1 MRERDAAV
9 AATRFGLGA
18 RPGEIG
24 AAAEAGP
31 RNWLRRQIGA
41 GAPDPGPVPSS
52 QACWRILLRYRAE
65 IARIQNEGGEN
76 LDERLAEAQ
85 RRLREP
91 TLAHLHARTSAAV
104 HTPASFA
111 ERWVRFWSN
120 HFSVSA
126 AGQDAAVLSPT
137 LEAEVIRPNLFGRF
151 EELALGAIL
160 HPAMLVYLDNHV
172 SVGPNSPA
180 GRFTGRGLNENLA
193 REALE
198 LHTVGSD
205 AGYAQSD
212 VEAFARAL
220 TGWTIGREELHPEP
234 QWGLALFDQR
244 LHEPGPQRVMGMV
257 YRDRGADQARAIIRN
272 LARAP
277 ATARRISEKVARHF
291 LSDAPGEPQ
300 IAHIER
306 AWRRSRGDLAEVARA
321 VVEAPG
327 AFEPGFSKFKPP
339 EAFLISAL
347 RALEA
352 DPPDAQGLF
361 GAFAA
366 IGQIPFTAPSP
377 EGWPDDEES
386 WADPD
391 AIKKR
396 LEFSNALARRV
407 GDRAMPVDRADA
419 VLGRRLDA
427 DTALAVSRAE
437 SPVQGF
443 TLFLMSPDFMRR

>member
-1 MRERDAAV
+1 MRERDAAI

-18 RPGEIG
+18 RPGEIE

-31 RNWLRRQIGA
+31 RNWLRRQIAA
-41 GAPDPGPVPSS
+41 GAPDIGPVPTSRE
-52 QACWRILLRYRAE
+52 CWLALLRYRDE
-65 IARIQNEGGEN
+65 IDRIQNEGGADLEA
-76 LDERLAEAQ
+76 RIAEAQ

-91 TLAHLHARTSAAV
+91 TLAHVAARTGAAV
-104 HTPASFA
+104 ATPASFA

-120 HFSVSA
+120 HFTVA
-126 AGQDAAVLSPT
+126 ASGQESAVLAPT
-137 LEAEVIRPNLFGRF
+137 LEAEAIRPNLFGAF
-151 EELALGAIL
+151 EDLALAAIL

-180 GRFTGRGLNENLA
+180 GRYAGRGLNENLA

-198 LHTVGSD
+198 LHTVGSQ
-205 AGYAQSD
+205 AGYAQDD

-220 TGWTIGREELHPEP
+220 TGWTIGSRGLHPQD
-234 QWGLALFDQR
+234 QWGVGLFDPR
-244 LHEPGPQRVMGMV
+244 LHEPGAQAVMGVV
-257 YRDRGADQARAIIRN
+257 YPDRGADQARSIIRN

-277 ATARRISEKVARHF
+277 ETARRISEKIARHF
-291 LSDAPGEPQ
+291 LTDEPSPAQ
-300 IAHIER
+300 ISHIEL

-321 VVEAPG
+321 VIEAPG
-327 AFEPGFSKFKPP
+327 AFDPAFAKFKPP
-339 EAFLISAL
+339 EAFLISGL
-347 RALEA
+347 RALDAE
-352 DPPDAQGLF
+352 PPEPEMLIP
-361 GAFAA
+361 AFTA

-377 EGWPDDEES
+377 EGWPDDEAS

-391 AIKKR
+391 AVKKR

-407 GDRAMPVDRADA
+407 GGRAMPVQRAEA
-419 VLGRRLDA
+419 VLGERLDP

-437 SPVQGF
+437 SPIQGF